1 MWFWRGG
8 VTSKHLLE
16 GELEVLQKGGEA
28 WQERGGEKME
38 EGGKGGFV
46 TLKETMGIIKNFT
59 GRSLSK
65 LYLLRLTNKET
76 DRCKCKLIHKPN
88 KILEILNLRKSC
100 KISKNDINTN

>member
-65 LYLLRLTNKET
+65 LYIFSNWPTKRQTDANANSYTNQI
-76 DRCKCKLIHKPN
+76 R
-88 KILEILNLRKSC
+88 S
-100 KISKNDINTN
+100 